1 MLTKK
6 QRALLMLI
14 HDHLSKNGVTPS
26 FEEMK
31 NAVGLKSKSGIH
43 RLIFELQERGYVKT
57 LPRKARALEI
67 VKMPE
72 DWNPNAIESSSSAN
86 DNMIEIP
93 LYGKI
98 AAGVP
103 LEAIAGTETI
113 AIPASMLGSGDHYA
127 LTVAGDSMIEA
138 GILNEDTVI
147 IKNTSSVENG
157 EIGVALVDGNEVTL
171 KKIWRHDHQVSLEP
185 CNKNYETRTFEAN
198 RVQVQGKLV
207 GLIRNYN

>member
-1 MLTKK
+1 MLTVK

-14 HDHLSKNGVTPS
+14 HEHLSTKGVVPS

-43 RLIFELQERGYVKT
+43 RLIWELRERGYIKI

-67 VKMPE
+67 IKMPE
-72 DWNPNAIESSSSAN
+72 DWKPKAESNAN
-86 DNMIEIP
+86 DNMVEIP
-93 LYGKI
+93 MYGKI

-103 LEAIAGTETI
+103 LEAIAGQETI
-113 AIPASMLGSGDHYA
+113 AVPTSMLGSGDHYA
-127 LTVAGDSMIEA
+127 LTVSGDSMVEA

-147 IKNTSSVENG
+147 IKNTPGVENG

-171 KKIWRHDHQVSLEP
+171 KKIWRHDQKVSLEP
-185 CNKNYETRTFEAN
+185 CNRNYETRTFEAN

>member
-14 HDHLSKNGVTPS
+14 HDHLEKNGITPS

-43 RLIFELQERGYVKT
+43 RLIAELQERGYVKT

-72 DWNPNAIESSSSAN
+72 DWDKQNVESIVSTN

-103 LEAIAGTETI
+103 LEAISGTETI
-113 AIPASMLGSGDHYA
+113 AIPSSMLGTGEHYA

-147 IKNTSSVENG
+147 IKNTTSIENG

-185 CNKNYETRTFEAN
+185 CNKNYETRTFDAS
-198 RVQVQGKLV
+198 RVRVQGKLV